1 MKRRELASRVQVP
14 GKFNWTGSSYWI
26 LIALG
31 TDALLEMYTEITL
44 LVADLRVDKVNVVT
58 EEN

>member
-1 MKRRELASRVQVP
+1 
-14 GKFNWTGSSYWI
+14 

-31 TDALLEMYTEITL
+31 TDALLEMYAEITL
-44 LVADLRVDKVNVVT
+44 FVADFRVDKVNVVT